1 MGEVEQGT
9 PPTPPT
15 KSLTMGKKAEK
26 SSLHLQWK
34 AFSFT
39 TCPLPASPPGRLPLN
54 YVECLCLR
62 PWPGHKVPG
71 WLGPAFAYT
80 FASRPSAEGSVS
92 KKKCLV
98 FKNSDWVLKW
108 ESERNIL
115 LDLNYL
121 REGRNKVLSCCGLS
135 YWSSVNVFDI
145 QDEMRR
151 LPMTA
156 QCRLSPKRAQE
167 HCACGGNSP
176 YPGKAKRNYRPFQ
189 KY

>member
-121 REGRNKVLSCCGLS
+121 REGRNKVLSCCGLN
-135 YWSSVNVFDI
+135 YWSSVNGIWYSRWNEKTTYDSTMQTFP
-145 QDEMRR
+145 QESPRTLCLRR
-151 LPMTA
+151 KFPIPWK
-156 QCRLSPKRAQE
+156 S
-167 HCACGGNSP
+167 
-176 YPGKAKRNYRPFQ
+176 
-189 KY
+189 